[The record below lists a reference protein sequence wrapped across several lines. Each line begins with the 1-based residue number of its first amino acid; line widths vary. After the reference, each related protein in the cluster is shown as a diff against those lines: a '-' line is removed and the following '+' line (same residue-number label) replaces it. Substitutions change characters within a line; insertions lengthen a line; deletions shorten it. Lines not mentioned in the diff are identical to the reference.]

1 MTVINRVDN
10 SRQMKQD
17 LAIEAFSALSQPT
30 RLEAFRLLVRQEPD
44 GLPAGEIARRLDVPH
59 NTMSTHLAILTRAG
73 LISVE
78 RHSRSMIY
86 RVELG
91 AVRKLVMF
99 LLKDCCNGQPELCA
113 PLIDEISKSCSTS
126 GACCG

>member
-1 MTVINRVDN
+1 
-10 SRQMKQD
+10 MKQD
-17 LAIEAFSALSQPT
+17 LAIDALSALAQPT

-86 RVELG
+86 RVELKT
-91 AVRKLVMF
+91 VRKLVLF
-99 LLKDCCNGQPELCA
+99 LLKDCCDGQPELCT
-113 PLIDEISKSCSTS
+113 PLIEDITRSCSTS
-126 GACCG
+126 GGSCD